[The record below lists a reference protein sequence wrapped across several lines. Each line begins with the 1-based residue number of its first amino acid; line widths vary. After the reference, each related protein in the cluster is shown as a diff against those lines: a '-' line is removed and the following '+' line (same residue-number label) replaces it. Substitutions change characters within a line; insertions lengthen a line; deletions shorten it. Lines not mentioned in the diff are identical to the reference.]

1 MRVRGR
7 PKNWRAAA
15 VLCVLAVL
23 VAGCA
28 SNEPGHADA
37 GGIPPAPKNLVGPVD
52 PALKQKFPAAIQA
65 AGVLRLGAD
74 PSYPPSTFKDNT
86 GAIVG
91 TLPDLAAAIT
101 SRAGLKIQW
110 VEVPFDGMLGGLQAD
125 RFDVSWSAWSVTAER
140 TQVLNLVA
148 YVKGGTSMLVR
159 AGNPAGIKT
168 AADLCGR
175 TVSAQT
181 GTTQAQQVMDKL
193 QADCAASGKPKIEM
207 LQLPQQTNVNQS
219 VATGRA
225 DALLADNKL
234 VGYQAQLQP
243 GVFEAVP
250 GILIQPVKSGV
261 AVPKDKTQLANALA
275 AAFDAIIAD
284 GTYGEILARWQNADA
299 AMPQA
304 EINPVG
310 T

>member
-1 MRVRGR
+1 
-7 PKNWRAAA
+7 
-15 VLCVLAVL
+15 
-23 VAGCA
+23 
-28 SNEPGHADA
+28 
-37 GGIPPAPKNLVGPVD
+37 
-52 PALKQKFPAAIQA
+52 
-65 AGVLRLGAD
+65 
-74 PSYPPSTFKDNT
+74 
-86 GAIVG
+86 
-91 TLPDLAAAIT
+91 
-101 SRAGLKIQW
+101 
-110 VEVPFDGMLGGLQAD
+110 
-125 RFDVSWSAWSVTAER
+125 
-140 TQVLNLVA
+140 
-148 YVKGGTSMLVR
+148 
-159 AGNPAGIKT
+159 
-168 AADLCGR
+168 
-175 TVSAQT
+175 
-181 GTTQAQQVMDKL
+181 
-193 QADCAASGKPKIEM
+193 M

-243 GVFEAVP
+243 GVFEAVS

-284 GTYGEILARWQNADA
+284 GTYGEILARWQNSDA

>member
-1 MRVRGR
+1 MSLYQVNKLLRDINRS
-7 PKNWRAAA
+7 AE
-15 VLCVLAVL
+15 LAQRCQTESE
-23 VAGCA
+23 AG
-28 SNEPGHADA
+28 S
-37 GGIPPAPKNLVGPVD
+37 
-52 PALKQKFPAAIQA
+52 
-65 AGVLRLGAD
+65 
-74 PSYPPSTFKDNT
+74 
-86 GAIVG
+86 
-91 TLPDLAAAIT
+91 
-101 SRAGLKIQW
+101 
-110 VEVPFDGMLGGLQAD
+110 
-125 RFDVSWSAWSVTAER
+125 DV
-140 TQVLNLVA
+140 
-148 YVKGGTSMLVR
+148 
-159 AGNPAGIKT
+159 AGIKT

-243 GVFEAVP
+243 GVFEAVS
-250 GILIQPVKSGV
+250 GILIQPVKAGV

-284 GTYGEILARWQNADA
+284 GTYGQILARWQNSDA